1 MQTSKSRLL
10 LAAFIVLVAIVL
22 ATSATY
28 AWLSMDTSPE
38 VWQFDVEVTSGDNI
52 SIAVTSVNGAKPGPS
67 AFKSYVSKEEIN
79 NFGNFYDLSNDI
91 RAGADSLTTVTTQ
104 DTDTFTMNYPK
115 NTFNADQA
123 AYFAFDL
130 HFKGDMPYNIRLNP
144 NRSEVDSQGA
154 TSMPTYFWAGNSYS
168 GAVDT
173 VIPASA
179 KDAVRIAFGGA
190 IFEPNADQGWG
201 NFGGDANVAI
211 DAYNYYKGA
220 NIVAPLGP
228 NVFNAGELNGFT
240 HTLLTL
246 EQTGED
252 LFEGKFTA
260 KIWLEGWDADALDS
274 IKSQLLSIML
284 GFEGDLNDDILALE
298 SIEGKT
304 YDGIAYNLQEHIT
317 LADSLSGGAVSY
329 SYKPQGNPV
338 AFNTTAPK
346 DAGLYTVKISRAGY
360 NNAILNTYF
369 EPCTIYANFEIKKKD
384 LTVSVTSPASITYGE
399 ALPDLTYTADDLIT
413 GDTLTGELA
422 IDWNGAKIGSAG
434 EYNIIEKTTFANDNY
449 NITFEKGTLTIEP
462 KDITVTANSYT
473 ITYGDDTPDLTY
485 LAPDLVN
492 GDTLIGELDIDWNG
506 NAEGDAGEY
515 DITQGTVTNDENPNY
530 NITFVDGTL
539 TIEPKDI
546 TVTADSYTITYG
558 DEIPTLT
565 YLAPD
570 LVNGDTLEGNLKI
583 EWTGNEGDAGEHDII
598 EDESFV
604 NSNYNIQFVKGT
616 LTIEPKEITVTAD
629 SHTITYG
636 EDIPDLTYSAPELVA
651 GDTLTGEL
659 AIDWNGEIPN
669 SKGIYNIIQG
679 NLGNSNYN
687 IDYIKGTLTIK

>member
-130 HFKGDMPYNIRLNP
+130 HFKGDMAYNIRLNP

-201 NFGGDANVAI
+201 NFGGNANVAI

-304 YDGIAYNLQEHIT
+304 YDGIAYNPQEHIT

-329 SYKPQGNPV
+329 SYKPQGNSV

-346 DAGLYTVKISRAGY
+346 DAGLYTVRIVREGY
-360 NNAILNTYF
+360 NAGNIYYS
-369 EPCTIYANFEIKKKD
+369 ESVIYANFEIAKVE
-384 LTVSVTSPASITYGE
+384 LEVTYNDEEITYGNDPE
-399 ALPDLTYTADDLIT
+399 LELSYNGFVASEDKNILIEEPKIT
-413 GDTLTGELA
+413 GVPKGVGSYILTPSGGSADNYYFTYISGEL
-422 IDWNGAKIGSAG
+422 
-434 EYNIIEKTTFANDNY
+434 
-449 NITFEKGTLTIEP
+449 TIKP
-462 KDITVTANSYT
+462 
-473 ITYGDDTPDLTY
+473 
-485 LAPDLVN
+485 
-492 GDTLIGELDIDWNG
+492 
-506 NAEGDAGEY
+506 
-515 DITQGTVTNDENPNY
+515 EN
-530 NITFVDGTL
+530 
-539 TIEPKDI
+539 
-546 TVTADSYTITYG
+546 
-558 DEIPTLT
+558 
-565 YLAPD
+565 
-570 LVNGDTLEGNLKI
+570 
-583 EWTGNEGDAGEHDII
+583 
-598 EDESFV
+598 
-604 NSNYNIQFVKGT
+604 
-616 LTIEPKEITVTAD
+616 ITVTAD
-629 SHTITYG
+629 SHNITYG
-636 EDIPDLTYSAPELVA
+636 DALPALTYTVVGLLS
-651 GDTLTGEL
+651 GDTLTGHL
-659 AIDWNGEIPN
+659 AIDWDNAIVGEAVITYD
-669 SKGIYNIIQG
+669 ILQ
-679 NLGNSNYN
+679 
-687 IDYIKGTLTIK
+687 GTLDNANYDIAYTEGVLTVEKAEYDMSAVVWDYSSFIYSGATKTVELLNLPSGIDVTYVNDGTYTNTAKDIGDYQAKATFISTNDNYKAPAEMVHNWEIIE